1 MKTANI
7 LILIMIWLCV
17 PVTIISKNPDVDLY
31 IIGFQLFLL
40 LFQIIMNVII
50 INKVNKNY

>member
-31 IIGFQLFLL
+31 IIGFQL
-40 LFQIIMNVII
+40 
-50 INKVNKNY
+50 

>member
-7 LILIMIWLCV
+7 LITIMVWLCV
-17 PVTIISKNPDVDLY
+17 PCIIISKNPDVDLY

-40 LFQIIMNVII
+40 LFQAQ
-50 INKVNKNY
+50 